1 MIKETIRLGT
11 ANRSTK
17 TGKLIQE
24 KNLGAKEKA
33 TFELHKKGKM
43 PEI

>member
-11 ANRSTK
+11 ANQSTK

-24 KNLGAKEKA
+24 KNVGTKEKEI
-33 TFELHKKGKM
+33 FELHKKGKM